1 MEGLLD
7 GIVVL
12 DLGRVLACPYAATMM
27 ADMGATVIKIENPK
41 GGDDTRKMGP
51 FVNGNSVYYANF
63 NRGKVGVTLNLKEP
77 EGKEIFKE
85 MVKKADVVLENY
97 RPGTM
102 EKLGLGY
109 DVLKEVNPGIVY
121 GSISGFGHT
130 GPLSKRAGY
139 DIVGQA
145 MGGLMSTT
153 GWPDGPATRTGT
165 PMGDVLGALN
175 MTVGVLAAL
184 VNKQRTGKGEKVD
197 VALVDSVA
205 AAMENITMIYQSTG
219 RIPQRIG
226 NRYESTYPYDTF
238 PAKDGDVVIAAG
250 NNKLYAILCDV
261 MGKPELKTDPR
272 FAEVKDRVANHVAMR
287 EIIVPWT
294 KQHTIDEVDKLLN
307 DAGCPACPV
316 NTLDRL
322 VVDPQIAGARGM
334 FPTIDQP
341 GIMYGLCAGVSI
353 SAVWLSTVGPA
364 ICCIILF
371 MLINYFRQGRRE
383 EKVTTPF
390 VLSTYAGNVGKTFIR
405 AIPALIMPVII
416 FGGIYGGI
424 FTATEAGAAAVL
436 YGVIFYFVKR
446 AMNKNNVDETFMNMT
461 VHAAVSTATIC
472 ILIGFSNCSGRVI
485 SMIGI
490 AEAIKAFVTTHI
502 SSTFG
507 FLIFANILFLICGML
522 IDINAAILLIVPL
535 LLPTAVAMGVDTIHF
550 GAIILVNLSVGFITP
565 PFCSSV
571 FMAQKL
577 SGARYVDI
585 IKEVMPFVVAS
596 LIVVILTTYCPALST
611 FIPNMVA
618 GAAA

>member
-7 GIVVL
+7 GVVVL

-27 ADMGATVIKIENPK
+27 ADLGATVIKIENPK

-77 EGKEIFKE
+77 EGKEMFKE

-109 DVLKEVNPGIVY
+109 DVLKEVNPGIIY

-153 GWPDGPATRTGT
+153 GWPGGPATRTGT

-184 VNKQRTGKGEKVD
+184 VNKEKTGKGEKVD

-250 NNKLYAILCDV
+250 NNKLYGILCDV

-287 EIIVPWT
+287 EIIEPWT

-341 GIMYGLCAGVSI
+341 GIGELQI
-353 SAVWLSTVGPA
+353 T
-364 ICCIILF
+364 
-371 MLINYFRQGRRE
+371 
-383 EKVTTPF
+383 
-390 VLSTYAGNVGKTFIR
+390 
-405 AIPALIMPVII
+405 AIPAHTTRTSTAPRKAAPLLGEDNADV
-416 FGGIYGGI
+416 YGKLLG
-424 FTATEAGAAAVL
+424 FDEAKLADLKAK
-436 YGVIFYFVKR
+436 GVI
-446 AMNKNNVDETFMNMT
+446 
-461 VHAAVSTATIC
+461 
-472 ILIGFSNCSGRVI
+472 
-485 SMIGI
+485 
-490 AEAIKAFVTTHI
+490 
-502 SSTFG
+502 
-507 FLIFANILFLICGML
+507 
-522 IDINAAILLIVPL
+522 
-535 LLPTAVAMGVDTIHF
+535 
-550 GAIILVNLSVGFITP
+550 
-565 PFCSSV
+565 
-571 FMAQKL
+571 
-577 SGARYVDI
+577 
-585 IKEVMPFVVAS
+585 
-596 LIVVILTTYCPALST
+596 
-611 FIPNMVA
+611 
-618 GAAA
+618 

>member
-1 MEGLLD
+1 MVAQATLLLFGSFFVMLLAGVPISA
-7 GIVVL
+7 GIGIASIFTAL
-12 DLGRVLACPYAATMM
+12 FSMDPAIFALTAAQRCFSGIDSFSLLALPFFSLGGNIMNKGGIAKRLVRLARLAVGKMPGYLAATNVLANMFF
-27 ADMGATVIKIENPK
+27 GAV
-41 GGDDTRKMGP
+41 
-51 FVNGNSVYYANF
+51 S
-63 NRGKVGVTLNLKEP
+63 
-77 EGKEIFKE
+77 
-85 MVKKADVVLENY
+85 
-97 RPGTM
+97 
-102 EKLGLGY
+102 
-109 DVLKEVNPGIVY
+109 
-121 GSISGFGHT
+121 GS
-130 GPLSKRAGY
+130 
-139 DIVGQA
+139 
-145 MGGLMSTT
+145 
-153 GWPDGPATRTGT
+153 
-165 PMGDVLGALN
+165 
-175 MTVGVLAAL
+175 
-184 VNKQRTGKGEKVD
+184 
-197 VALVDSVA
+197 SVA
-205 AAMENITMIYQSTG
+205 ATSAMGSIMAPLELDEGYDPNYSAAVNICSAPTG
-219 RIPQRIG
+219 ILIPP
-226 NRYESTYPYDTF
+226 S
-238 PAKDGDVVIAAG
+238 V
-250 NNKLYAILCDV
+250 
-261 MGKPELKTDPR
+261 
-272 FAEVKDRVANHVAMR
+272 
-287 EIIVPWT
+287 
-294 KQHTIDEVDKLLN
+294 
-307 DAGCPACPV
+307 
-316 NTLDRL
+316 
-322 VVDPQIAGARGM
+322 
-334 FPTIDQP
+334 P

-436 YGVIFYFVKR
+436 YGIIFYFVKR

>member
-1 MEGLLD
+1 
-7 GIVVL
+7 
-12 DLGRVLACPYAATMM
+12 
-27 ADMGATVIKIENPK
+27 
-41 GGDDTRKMGP
+41 
-51 FVNGNSVYYANF
+51 
-63 NRGKVGVTLNLKEP
+63 
-77 EGKEIFKE
+77 
-85 MVKKADVVLENY
+85 
-97 RPGTM
+97 M

-109 DVLKEVNPGIVY
+109 DVLKEVNPGIIY

-341 GIMYGLCAGVSI
+341 GIGELQI
-353 SAVWLSTVGPA
+353 T
-364 ICCIILF
+364 
-371 MLINYFRQGRRE
+371 
-383 EKVTTPF
+383 
-390 VLSTYAGNVGKTFIR
+390 
-405 AIPALIMPVII
+405 AIPAHTTRTSTAPRKAAPLLGEDNAGV
-416 FGGIYGGI
+416 YGKLLGLD
-424 FTATEAGAAAVL
+424 EAKLADLKAK
-436 YGVIFYFVKR
+436 GVI
-446 AMNKNNVDETFMNMT
+446 
-461 VHAAVSTATIC
+461 
-472 ILIGFSNCSGRVI
+472 
-485 SMIGI
+485 
-490 AEAIKAFVTTHI
+490 
-502 SSTFG
+502 
-507 FLIFANILFLICGML
+507 
-522 IDINAAILLIVPL
+522 
-535 LLPTAVAMGVDTIHF
+535 
-550 GAIILVNLSVGFITP
+550 
-565 PFCSSV
+565 
-571 FMAQKL
+571 
-577 SGARYVDI
+577 
-585 IKEVMPFVVAS
+585 
-596 LIVVILTTYCPALST
+596 
-611 FIPNMVA
+611 
-618 GAAA
+618 

>member
-41 GGDDTRKMGP
+41 GGDDTHKMGP

-238 PAKDGDVVIAAG
+238 PTKDGDVVIAAG

-341 GIMYGLCAGVSI
+341 GIGELQI
-353 SAVWLSTVGPA
+353 T
-364 ICCIILF
+364 
-371 MLINYFRQGRRE
+371 
-383 EKVTTPF
+383 
-390 VLSTYAGNVGKTFIR
+390 
-405 AIPALIMPVII
+405 AIPAHTTRTSTAPRKAAPLLGEDNADV
-416 FGGIYGGI
+416 YGKLLGLD
-424 FTATEAGAAAVL
+424 EAKLADLKAK
-436 YGVIFYFVKR
+436 GVI
-446 AMNKNNVDETFMNMT
+446 
-461 VHAAVSTATIC
+461 
-472 ILIGFSNCSGRVI
+472 
-485 SMIGI
+485 
-490 AEAIKAFVTTHI
+490 
-502 SSTFG
+502 
-507 FLIFANILFLICGML
+507 
-522 IDINAAILLIVPL
+522 
-535 LLPTAVAMGVDTIHF
+535 
-550 GAIILVNLSVGFITP
+550 
-565 PFCSSV
+565 
-571 FMAQKL
+571 
-577 SGARYVDI
+577 
-585 IKEVMPFVVAS
+585 
-596 LIVVILTTYCPALST
+596 
-611 FIPNMVA
+611 
-618 GAAA
+618 

>member
-341 GIMYGLCAGVSI
+341 GIGELQI
-353 SAVWLSTVGPA
+353 
-364 ICCIILF
+364 
-371 MLINYFRQGRRE
+371 
-383 EKVTTPF
+383 
-390 VLSTYAGNVGKTFIR
+390 
-405 AIPALIMPVII
+405 
-416 FGGIYGGI
+416 
-424 FTATEAGAAAVL
+424 TATPAHTTRTSTAPRKAAPLLGEDNADVYGKLLGLDEAKLADLKAK
-436 YGVIFYFVKR
+436 GVI
-446 AMNKNNVDETFMNMT
+446 
-461 VHAAVSTATIC
+461 
-472 ILIGFSNCSGRVI
+472 
-485 SMIGI
+485 
-490 AEAIKAFVTTHI
+490 
-502 SSTFG
+502 
-507 FLIFANILFLICGML
+507 
-522 IDINAAILLIVPL
+522 
-535 LLPTAVAMGVDTIHF
+535 
-550 GAIILVNLSVGFITP
+550 
-565 PFCSSV
+565 
-571 FMAQKL
+571 
-577 SGARYVDI
+577 
-585 IKEVMPFVVAS
+585 
-596 LIVVILTTYCPALST
+596 
-611 FIPNMVA
+611 
-618 GAAA
+618 

>member
-238 PAKDGDVVIAAG
+238 PTKDGDVVIAAG

-341 GIMYGLCAGVSI
+341 GIGELQI
-353 SAVWLSTVGPA
+353 T
-364 ICCIILF
+364 
-371 MLINYFRQGRRE
+371 
-383 EKVTTPF
+383 
-390 VLSTYAGNVGKTFIR
+390 
-405 AIPALIMPVII
+405 AIPAHTTRTSTAPRKAAPLLGEDNAGV
-416 FGGIYGGI
+416 YGKLLGLD
-424 FTATEAGAAAVL
+424 EAKLADLKAK
-436 YGVIFYFVKR
+436 GVI
-446 AMNKNNVDETFMNMT
+446 
-461 VHAAVSTATIC
+461 
-472 ILIGFSNCSGRVI
+472 
-485 SMIGI
+485 
-490 AEAIKAFVTTHI
+490 
-502 SSTFG
+502 
-507 FLIFANILFLICGML
+507 
-522 IDINAAILLIVPL
+522 
-535 LLPTAVAMGVDTIHF
+535 
-550 GAIILVNLSVGFITP
+550 
-565 PFCSSV
+565 
-571 FMAQKL
+571 
-577 SGARYVDI
+577 
-585 IKEVMPFVVAS
+585 
-596 LIVVILTTYCPALST
+596 
-611 FIPNMVA
+611 
-618 GAAA
+618 

>member
-109 DVLKEVNPGIVY
+109 DVLKEVNPGSIY

-238 PAKDGDVVIAAG
+238 PTKDGDVVIAAG

-341 GIMYGLCAGVSI
+341 GIGELQI
-353 SAVWLSTVGPA
+353 T
-364 ICCIILF
+364 
-371 MLINYFRQGRRE
+371 
-383 EKVTTPF
+383 
-390 VLSTYAGNVGKTFIR
+390 
-405 AIPALIMPVII
+405 AIPAHTTRTSTAPRKAAPLLGEDNADV
-416 FGGIYGGI
+416 YGKLLGLD
-424 FTATEAGAAAVL
+424 EAKLADLKAK
-436 YGVIFYFVKR
+436 GVI
-446 AMNKNNVDETFMNMT
+446 
-461 VHAAVSTATIC
+461 
-472 ILIGFSNCSGRVI
+472 
-485 SMIGI
+485 
-490 AEAIKAFVTTHI
+490 
-502 SSTFG
+502 
-507 FLIFANILFLICGML
+507 
-522 IDINAAILLIVPL
+522 
-535 LLPTAVAMGVDTIHF
+535 
-550 GAIILVNLSVGFITP
+550 
-565 PFCSSV
+565 
-571 FMAQKL
+571 
-577 SGARYVDI
+577 
-585 IKEVMPFVVAS
+585 
-596 LIVVILTTYCPALST
+596 
-611 FIPNMVA
+611 
-618 GAAA
+618 